1 MALNRSFVAG
11 LLVAVAVAV
20 IGFAQQA
27 QAVPVFPS
35 CQIWV
40 TSQGGSHAT
49 LIDSHTSQVSSL
61 DLADNSWQVAM
72 KSDGTDAYFS
82 TSTQGIKT
90 VDIDGGY
97 LVGTIS
103 DQTFVVATSPLG
115 DRLYSTD
122 WSPGVVYEYN
132 TGTNTATGRSAPT
145 SSSPTDMVVSPDG
158 AYIYVAHYNTSPET
172 VTKIET
178 TNFTATQHVV
188 GPGVQNSA
196 LLAGLAISPDG
207 ATLYATQYTAGQV
220 IEIRTSDM
228 SALRTVSVPGQPRGV
243 VIDSTGSTIYVA
255 ATVNNHV
262 VAIDTATLAVTAT
275 ITVGSLPQN
284 LAIAPDDSQLFVA
297 NDGSDNVSRI
307 DLTSQAV
314 IETIAVNP
322 QPFDL
327 AVGPVHCSTVAPQQ
341 APTPVPVPVWRVSM
355 DPAGGVCDDGG
366 VARNAEWTSVFVGY
380 RYLPGEDDCEREG
393 YSFLGWADVD
403 EPGELLTLPLL
414 TDPSDGVMRWFVAA
428 NHSLVAVWEKVEEVL
443 EDLTGTAPG
452 AFVGG
457 PDRRTAEAGGV
468 VDGYYI
474 PPGTV
479 FGPWMLNSPR

>member
-11 LLVAVAVAV
+11 LLVTVTVTV
-20 IGFAQQA
+20 TGFTQQA

-40 TSQGGSHAT
+40 TSQGGNHPT

-61 DLADNSWQVAM
+61 DIGDTSWQVAM
-72 KSDGTDAYFS
+72 KPDGSDVYFA
-82 TSTQGIKT
+82 TTARGITT
-90 VDIDGGY
+90 VDVDGGY
-97 LVGTIS
+97 LVGTIAS
-103 DQTFVVATSPLG
+103 STFVVATSPLG
-115 DRLYSTD
+115 DRLYSTA
-122 WSPGVVYEYN
+122 WNPGSVAEFD
-132 TGTNTATGRSAPT
+132 TSTNSATNRSAST
-145 SSSPTDMVVSPDG
+145 SSNPTDMVVSSDG
-158 AYIYVAHYNTSPET
+158 AYIYVANYNTSPET

-178 TNFTATQHVV
+178 ANFTATQHVV
-188 GPGVQNSA
+188 GPGVQNFG

-255 ATVNNHV
+255 ATGNNHV
-262 VAIDTATLAVTAT
+262 VAIDTATLQVTAT
-275 ITVGSLPQN
+275 ITVGSAPQN
-284 LAIAPDDSQLFVA
+284 LGIAPDDSQLFVA
-297 NDGSDNVSRI
+297 NEGSNNVSRI

-314 IETIAVNP
+314 IETIAVNS

-355 DPAGGVCDDGG
+355 DPAGGVCDDGDF
-366 VARNAEWTSVFVGY
+366 ARDAEWTSVFVGY

-393 YSFLGWADVD
+393 YAFVGWADVGD
-403 EPGELLTLPLL
+403 PGEVLTLPLL
-414 TDPSDGVMRWFVAA
+414 TDPSDDVKRWFVAA
-428 NHSLVAVWEKVEEVL
+428 NHSLVAVWEKVDEVL

-457 PDRRTAEAGGV
+457 PDRATVEGGGV

-479 FGPWMLNSPR
+479 FGPWMLTSPR